1 LSNVRNKTI
10 RRKVSTKMRIPT
22 SDVEKIRILRTLY
35 ILVYNSDVSI
45 FLLVTELFHT
55 LGDILEGIPVDELEF
70 KRIDQKLFL
79 KTYAELSR
87 KET

>member
-1 LSNVRNKTI
+1 
-10 RRKVSTKMRIPT
+10 
-22 SDVEKIRILRTLY
+22 
-35 ILVYNSDVSI
+35 
-45 FLLVTELFHT
+45 LLVTELFHT

>member
-1 LSNVRNKTI
+1 
-10 RRKVSTKMRIPT
+10 MRVPT
-22 SDVEKIRILRTLY
+22 SDVEKVRILRTLY

-45 FLLVTELFHT
+45 FPIVTELFHS
-55 LGDILEGIPVDELEF
+55 LGDILEGIPAEELDF
-70 KRIDQKLFL
+70 KRVNRELFL

>member
-1 LSNVRNKTI
+1 MSNVRNKTI